1 MVSGAGRDRVISY
14 EAYLLFF
21 EKQELFSRQIEK
33 DEEDGKVMSAPAAV
47 NGDANGNHQEGE
59 EEEEEEEDGDGEE
72 EW

>member
-21 EKQELFSRQIEK
+21 EKQEMLSRPIKK
-33 DEEDGKVMSAPAAV
+33 DEEDSKVVSAPAAV
-47 NGDANGNHQEGE
+47 NGDANGNHREGE
-59 EEEEEEEDGDGEE
+59 EEEEEEEVGDGEE

>member
-21 EKQELFSRQIEK
+21 EKQELLSRPMEK
-33 DEEDGKVMSAPAAV
+33 EEVPSAPA

-59 EEEEEEEDGDGEE
+59 EEEEEEEVGDGEE

>member
-21 EKQELFSRQIEK
+21 EKQELFSRPVEK

-47 NGDANGNHQEGE
+47 NGDTNGK
-59 EEEEEEEDGDGEE
+59 EEEEEDGDGEE